1 MIEIILVEP
10 RKQENVGSVARVM
23 KNFGFDKLI
32 LVNPKCKIGV
42 KANKVVKH
50 AKDVLKNTKI
60 KDFSYLKRPDYLVG
74 TTSKLGT
81 DYNIPRN
88 PISVEDLALKI
99 SNIINNK
106 KIKIGLLIGREGT
119 GLNNKEINLCDILVT
134 IPASKKY
141 PTLNVSHATSIIL
154 YELFKKISV

>member
-88 PISVEDLALKI
+88 PISVF
-99 SNIINNK
+99 
-106 KIKIGLLIGREGT
+106 G
-119 GLNNKEINLCDILVT
+119 
-134 IPASKKY
+134 P
-141 PTLNVSHATSIIL
+141 
-154 YELFKKISV
+154 